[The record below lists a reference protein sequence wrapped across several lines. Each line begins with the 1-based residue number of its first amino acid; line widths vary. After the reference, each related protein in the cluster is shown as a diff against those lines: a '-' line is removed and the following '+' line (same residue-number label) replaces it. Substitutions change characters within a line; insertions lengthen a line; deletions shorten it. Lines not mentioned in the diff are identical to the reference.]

1 MAHLNNSK
9 YRNTG
14 ILFELL
20 VRQIASDILSN
31 KEPHAAT
38 LVKKYFSNTE
48 IAKEHKLYQS
58 LINVQSLA
66 ESKADSLVETI
77 LKLSEKLNKT
87 ALRKEKYNLIKDIK
101 EHYNLEDF
109 FKAKIQN
116 YKINAAIFNLME
128 AHTSAEFTDPKI
140 VIDNRVTLLE
150 FLTNK
155 AVDKAVVKDQVMEEY
170 AKQDKSTRM
179 MIYKMVVENFNTKYT
194 DLLPEQKTLLKEF
207 INNISNT
214 VSLKEYVNNQ
224 IQNVKLELDVL
235 TEKITDKKIQI
246 KLSEVNNIL
255 NMIPKSE
262 NVSDDDVLNLMNYY
276 ELLHELRNTK

>member
-1 MAHLNNSK
+1 MSKLKNSK
-9 YRNTG
+9 YKNTG

-48 IAKEHKLYQS
+48 IAKEHKLYQT

-101 EHYNLEDF
+101 ENYNLEDF

-128 AHTSAEFTDPKI
+128 AHTSTEFTDPKL
-140 VIDNRVTLLE
+140 VIENRVTLLE

-155 AVDKAVVKDQVMEEY
+155 SIDKAVVKDQVMEEY
-170 AKQDKSTRM
+170 SKQDKSTRM
-179 MIYKMVVENFNTKYT
+179 MIYKMVVENFNSKYT
-194 DLLPEQKTLLKEF
+194 DLLPEQKTLLSEF
-207 INNISNT
+207 IKNISNT

-224 IQNVKLELDVL
+224 IQNVKLELEVL
-235 TEKITDKKIQI
+235 TSKISDKKIQI

-276 ELLHELRNTK
+276 ELLHELRTA

>member
-1 MAHLNNSK
+1 MSKLKNSK
-9 YRNTG
+9 YKNSG

-31 KEPHAAT
+31 KEPHAVT
-38 LVKKYFSNTE
+38 LVKRYFSNTE
-48 IAKEHKLYQS
+48 IAKEHKLYQT
-58 LINVQSLA
+58 LINVQSLT
-66 ESKADSLVETI
+66 ESKADSLVGTI

-128 AHTSAEFTDPKI
+128 AHTSTEFTDPKL

-155 AVDKAVVKDQVMEEY
+155 SIDKLVVEDQVMKEY

-194 DLLPEQKTLLKEF
+194 DLLPEQKTLLREF

-224 IQNVKLELDVL
+224 IQNVKLELEVI
-235 TEKITDKKIQI
+235 TSKITDKKIQI

-262 NVSDDDVLNLMNYY
+262 NISDDDVLNLMNYY
-276 ELLHELRNTK
+276 ELLHELRTS

>member
-1 MAHLNNSK
+1 MSKLRNSK
-9 YRNTG
+9 FKNTG

-48 IAKEHKLYQS
+48 IAKEHKLYQT

-128 AHTSAEFTDPKI
+128 AHTSTEFTDPKI

-155 AVDKAVVKDQVMEEY
+155 VIDKAVVKDQVMEEY
-170 AKQDKSTRM
+170 SKQDKSTRM

-194 DLLPEQKTLLKEF
+194 DLLPEQKTLLSEF
-207 INNISNT
+207 IKNISNT

-224 IQNVKLELDVL
+224 IQNVKLELEIL
-235 TEKITDKKIQI
+235 TSKITDKKTQI
-246 KLSEVNNIL
+246 KLLEVNNIL

-276 ELLHELRNTK
+276 ELLHELRTV

>member
-1 MAHLNNSK
+1 MSKLKNSK
-9 YRNTG
+9 YKNTG

-48 IAKEHKLYQS
+48 IAKEHKLYQT

-128 AHTSAEFTDPKI
+128 AHTSTEFTDPKL

-155 AVDKAVVKDQVMEEY
+155 TVNKAVVKDQVMEEY

-179 MIYKMVVENFNTKYT
+179 MIYKMVVENFNSKYT
-194 DLLPEQKTLLKEF
+194 DLLPEQKTLLSEF
-207 INNISNT
+207 IKNISNT

-224 IQNVKLELDVL
+224 IQNVKLELEVL
-235 TEKITDKKIQI
+235 TSKISDKKIQI

-276 ELLHELRNTK
+276 ELLHELRAA

>member
-1 MAHLNNSK
+1 MSKLKNSK
-9 YRNTG
+9 YKNTG

-48 IAKEHKLYQS
+48 IAKEHKLYQT

-101 EHYNLEDF
+101 ENYNLEDF

-128 AHTSAEFTDPKI
+128 AHTSTEFTDPKL

-155 AVDKAVVKDQVMEEY
+155 TVNKAVVKDQVMEEY

-179 MIYKMVVENFNTKYT
+179 MIYKMVVENFNSKYT
-194 DLLPEQKTLLKEF
+194 DLLPEQKTLLSEF
-207 INNISNT
+207 IKNISNT

-224 IQNVKLELDVL
+224 IQNVKLELEVL
-235 TEKITDKKIQI
+235 TSKISDKKIQI

-255 NMIPKSE
+255 NMIPKAE
-262 NVSDDDVLNLMNYY
+262 NVSDDDILNLMNYY
-276 ELLHELRNTK
+276 ELLHELRAA

>member
-1 MAHLNNSK
+1 MSKLKNSK
-9 YRNTG
+9 YKNTG

-48 IAKEHKLYQS
+48 IAKEHKLYQT

-101 EHYNLEDF
+101 ENYNLEDF

-155 AVDKAVVKDQVMEEY
+155 AIDKAVVKDQVMEEY

-179 MIYKMVVENFNTKYT
+179 MIYKMVVENFNSKYT
-194 DLLPEQKTLLKEF
+194 DLLPEQKTLLSEF
-207 INNISNT
+207 IKNISNT

-224 IQNVKLELDVL
+224 IQNVKLELEVL
-235 TEKITDKKIQI
+235 TSKVADKKIQI

-255 NMIPKSE
+255 NMIPKAE
-262 NVSDDDVLNLMNYY
+262 NISDDDVLNLMNYY
-276 ELLHELRNTK
+276 ELLHELRTA

>member
-1 MAHLNNSK
+1 MSKLKNSK
-9 YRNTG
+9 YKNTG

-48 IAKEHKLYQS
+48 IAKEHKLYQT

-101 EHYNLEDF
+101 ENYNLEDF

-128 AHTSAEFTDPKI
+128 AHTSTEFTDPKL
-140 VIDNRVTLLE
+140 VIENRVTLLE

-155 AVDKAVVKDQVMEEY
+155 AIDKAVVKDQVMEEY

-179 MIYKMVVENFNTKYT
+179 MIYKMVVENFNSKYT
-194 DLLPEQKTLLKEF
+194 DLLPEQKTLLSEF
-207 INNISNT
+207 IKNISNT

-224 IQNVKLELDVL
+224 IQNVKLELEVL
-235 TEKITDKKIQI
+235 TSKITDKKIQI

-276 ELLHELRNTK
+276 ELLHELRTA

>member
-1 MAHLNNSK
+1 MSKLKNSK
-9 YRNTG
+9 YKNTG

-48 IAKEHKLYQS
+48 IAKEHKLYQT
-58 LINVQSLA
+58 LINVQALA

-101 EHYNLEDF
+101 ENYNLEDF

-128 AHTSAEFTDPKI
+128 AHTSTEFTDPKL

-150 FLTNK
+150 FLTKK
-155 AVDKAVVKDQVMEEY
+155 AVDKSVVKDQVLEEY
-170 AKQDKSTRM
+170 SKQDKSTRM
-179 MIYKMVVENFNTKYT
+179 MIYKMVVENFNSKYT
-194 DLLPEQKTLLKEF
+194 DLLPEQKTLLSEF
-207 INNISNT
+207 IKNISNT

-224 IQNVKLELDVL
+224 IQNVKLELEVL
-235 TEKITDKKIQI
+235 TSKITDKKIQI

-276 ELLHELRNTK
+276 ELLHELRTA

>member
-1 MAHLNNSK
+1 MSKLKNSK
-9 YRNTG
+9 YKNTG

-48 IAKEHKLYQS
+48 IAKEHKLYQT
-58 LINVQSLA
+58 LINVQSLS
-66 ESKADSLVETI
+66 ESKADSLVETV

-116 YKINAAIFNLME
+116 YKINASIFNLME
-128 AHTSAEFTDPKI
+128 AHTSAEFTDPKV

-224 IQNVKLELDVL
+224 IQNIKLELEVL
-235 TEKITDKKIQI
+235 TSKITDKKIQI

-262 NVSDDDVLNLMNYY
+262 NVADDDVLNLMNYY
-276 ELLHELRNTK
+276 ELLHELRNNK

>member
-1 MAHLNNSK
+1 MSKLKNSK
-9 YRNTG
+9 YKNTG

-48 IAKEHKLYQS
+48 IAKEHKLYQT
-58 LINVQSLA
+58 LINVQALA

-101 EHYNLEDF
+101 ENYNLEDF

-128 AHTSAEFTDPKI
+128 AHTSTEFTDPKL
-140 VIDNRVTLLE
+140 VIENRVTLLE

-155 AVDKAVVKDQVMEEY
+155 SIDKAVVKDQVLEEY
-170 AKQDKSTRM
+170 SKQDKSTRM
-179 MIYKMVVENFNTKYT
+179 MIYKMVVENFNSKYT
-194 DLLPEQKTLLKEF
+194 DLLPEQKTLLSEF
-207 INNISNT
+207 IKNISNT

-224 IQNVKLELDVL
+224 IQNVKLELEVL
-235 TEKITDKKIQI
+235 TSKITDKKIQI

-276 ELLHELRNTK
+276 ELLHELRAA

>member
-1 MAHLNNSK
+1 MSKLKNSK
-9 YRNTG
+9 YKNTG

-48 IAKEHKLYQS
+48 IAKEHKLYQT
-58 LINVQSLA
+58 LINVQALA

-101 EHYNLEDF
+101 ENYNLEDF

-128 AHTSAEFTDPKI
+128 AHTSTEFTDPKI

-150 FLTNK
+150 FLTK
-155 AVDKAVVKDQVMEEY
+155 KSVDKSVVKDQVLEEY

-179 MIYKMVVENFNTKYT
+179 MIYKMVVENFNSKYT
-194 DLLPEQKTLLKEF
+194 DLLPEQKTLLSEF
-207 INNISNT
+207 IKNISNT

-224 IQNVKLELDVL
+224 IQNVKLELEVL
-235 TEKITDKKIQI
+235 TSKIVDKKIQI

-276 ELLHELRNTK
+276 ELLHELRTA

>member
-1 MAHLNNSK
+1 MSKLKNSK
-9 YRNTG
+9 YKNTG

-48 IAKEHKLYQS
+48 IAKEHKLYQT

-128 AHTSAEFTDPKI
+128 AHTSTEFTDPKL

-155 AVDKAVVKDQVMEEY
+155 TVNKAVVKDQVMEEY

-179 MIYKMVVENFNTKYT
+179 MIYKMVVENFNSKYT
-194 DLLPEQKTLLKEF
+194 DLLPEQKTLLSEF
-207 INNISNT
+207 IKNISNT

-224 IQNVKLELDVL
+224 IQNVKLELEVL
-235 TEKITDKKIQI
+235 TSKIADKKIQI

-276 ELLHELRNTK
+276 ELLHELRAA

>member
-1 MAHLNNSK
+1 MSKLKNSK
-9 YRNTG
+9 YKNTG

-38 LVKKYFSNTE
+38 LVKKYFSNSE
-48 IAKEHKLYQS
+48 IAKEHKLYQT
-58 LINVQSLA
+58 LINVQSLS
-66 ESKADSLVETI
+66 ESKADSLVETV

-87 ALRKEKYNLIKDIK
+87 SLRKEKYNLIKDIK

-116 YKINAAIFNLME
+116 YKINASIFNLME
-128 AHTSAEFTDPKI
+128 AHTSTEFTDPKV

-224 IQNVKLELDVL
+224 IQNIKLELEVL
-235 TEKITDKKIQI
+235 TSKITDKKIQI

-262 NVSDDDVLNLMNYY
+262 NVADDDVLNLMNYY
-276 ELLHELRNTK
+276 ELLHELRTA